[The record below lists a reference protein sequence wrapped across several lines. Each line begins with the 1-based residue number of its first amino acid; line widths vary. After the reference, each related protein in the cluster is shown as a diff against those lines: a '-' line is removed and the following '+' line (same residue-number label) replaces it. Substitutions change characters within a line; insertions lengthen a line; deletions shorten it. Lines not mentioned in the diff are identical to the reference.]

1 MEVPMKWASS
11 LVVVATSLVGLS
23 AATLTQA
30 AQPLPAPKAGVAL
43 DYEFFKTRVQPV
55 FLTKREGHG
64 RCYVCHSN
72 NNARFHL
79 VMLSPGATMWNED
92 QSKQNFE
99 LIKRV
104 AVPGSIDSPIVMHP
118 LDEKAGGHP
127 HHGGGQQFESQ
138 SDPAWQ
144 TLKSFVM
151 GEKVASR

>member
-1 MEVPMKWASS
+1 MGVLMKWASS
-11 LVVVATSLVGLS
+11 LVVVAASLIGV
-23 AATLTQA
+23 AAGSSYA
-30 AQPLPAPKAGVAL
+30 AAPLPAAKAGVAL

-79 VMLSPGATMWNED
+79 VTLSPGATSWNEE

-104 AVPGSIDSPIVMHP
+104 AVPGSIDSPIAMHP

-144 TLKSFVM
+144 TLKAFVL

>member
-1 MEVPMKWASS
+1 MKRASS
-11 LVVVATSLVGLS
+11 YLVAAACSLAAAAFSLSQAQS
-23 AATLTQA
+23 AA
-30 AQPLPAPKAGVAL
+30 PLPPPVKGAPAL

-64 RCYVCHSN
+64 RCYVCHST

-79 VMLSPGATMWNED
+79 VPLSPGATTWND
-92 QSKQNFE
+92 AQSKQNFE

-144 TLKSFVM
+144 TLKAFVL

>member
-1 MEVPMKWASS
+1 MKRASS
-11 LVVVATSLVGLS
+11 FLVAAMCSFAAAAFSLSQAQS
-23 AATLTQA
+23 AA
-30 AQPLPAPKAGVAL
+30 PLPPPVKGATL

-55 FLTKREGHG
+55 FLTKREGHA

-79 VMLSPGATMWNED
+79 VTLSEGATTWND
-92 QSKQNFE
+92 QQSRQNFE

-127 HHGGGQQFESQ
+127 HHGGGQQFQSQ

-144 TLKSFVM
+144 TLKAFVM

>member
-1 MEVPMKWASS
+1 MKWASS
-11 LVVVATSLVGLS
+11 SLVAAACLIGVAAGSLS
-23 AATLTQA
+23 HA

-64 RCYVCHSN
+64 RCYVCHVN

-79 VMLSPGATMWNED
+79 VPLSPGATTWNEA
-92 QSKQNFE
+92 QSRQNFE

-144 TLKSFVM
+144 ALKGFVL
-151 GEKVASR
+151 GEKVVASR

>member
-1 MEVPMKWASS
+1 MKRASS
-11 LVVVATSLVGLS
+11 YLVAAACSLAAAALASQAHS
-23 AATLTQA
+23 AA
-30 AQPLPAPKAGVAL
+30 PLPPAVAGATL

-79 VMLSPGATMWNED
+79 VMLSPGATAWNEQ

-144 TLKSFVM
+144 ALKAFVL

>member
-1 MEVPMKWASS
+1 MNRASFCAIAAAGLIGVAAAS
-11 LVVVATSLVGLS
+11 LSH
-23 AATLTQA
+23 AAA
-30 AQPLPAPKAGVAL
+30 PLPAAKAGVAL

-55 FLTKREGHG
+55 FLLKREGHG

-79 VMLSPGATMWNED
+79 VTLSPGATTWNEE

-138 SDPAWQ
+138 NDPAWQ
-144 TLKSFVM
+144 TLKAFVM

>member
-1 MEVPMKWASS
+1 MKSS
-11 LVVVATSLVGLS
+11 SSFVVVAASLIGVAVGSLS
-23 AATLTQA
+23 HAAA
-30 AQPLPAPKAGVAL
+30 PLPAAKAGVAL
-43 DYEFFKTRVQPV
+43 DYEFFKSKVQPV
-55 FLTKREGHG
+55 FLTRRDGHT

-79 VMLSPGATMWNED
+79 VTLSPGAATWND
-92 QSKQNFE
+92 AQSKQNFE

-144 TLKSFVM
+144 TLKAFVM
-151 GEKVASR
+151 GEKAVASR

>member
-1 MEVPMKWASS
+1 MKRASS
-11 LVVVATSLVGLS
+11 YLVAAACSIAAAVLASQAQS
-23 AATLTQA
+23 AA
-30 AQPLPAPKAGVAL
+30 PLPPPVKGAPAL

-55 FLTKREGHG
+55 FLSKREGHA

-79 VMLSPGATMWNED
+79 VTLSDGAATWNEA
-92 QSKQNFE
+92 QSRQNFE

-127 HHGGGQQFESQ
+127 HHGGGQQFQSQ

-144 TLKSFVM
+144 TLKAFVM

>member
-1 MEVPMKWASS
+1 MKWASS
-11 LVVVATSLVGLS
+11 SLVAAACLIGVAAGSLS
-23 AATLTQA
+23 HA
-30 AQPLPAPKAGVAL
+30 AQPLPAPAKGVAL

-55 FLTKREGHG
+55 FLTKREGHA

-72 NNARFHL
+72 NNARFH
-79 VMLSPGATMWNED
+79 VVTLSEGAMTWNEQ
-92 QSKQNFE
+92 QSRQNFE

-144 TLKSFVM
+144 TLKAFVM

>member
-1 MEVPMKWASS
+1 MKRASS
-11 LVVVATSLVGLS
+11 YLVAAACSLAAAAFSLSQAQS
-23 AATLTQA
+23 AA
-30 AQPLPAPKAGVAL
+30 PLPPPVKGAPAL

-64 RCYVCHSN
+64 RCYVCHVN

-79 VMLSPGATMWNED
+79 VPLSPGATTWND
-92 QSKQNFE
+92 AQSKQNFE

-144 TLKSFVM
+144 TLKAFVL

>member
-1 MEVPMKWASS
+1 MNRASFCAIAAAGLFGVAAAS
-11 LVVVATSLVGLS
+11 LSH
-23 AATLTQA
+23 AAA
-30 AQPLPAPKAGVAL
+30 PLPAAKAGVAL

-55 FLTKREGHG
+55 FLLKREGHG

-79 VMLSPGATMWNED
+79 VTLSAGATTWNEA

-138 SDPAWQ
+138 NDPSWQ
-144 TLKSFVM
+144 TLKAFVM
-151 GEKVASR
+151 GEKLASR